1 MEAAIPADDDAR
13 VAALHRYGILDQ
25 PRTPDLE
32 AITRLATFVAGSEMA
47 VINLID
53 RHRQWQAAATGME
66 PGEVP
71 RSSSMCSHVVAEDGA
86 IYTPDASADDR
97 FRDNPFVTGE
107 IAEVRFYVGTPIR
120 DRDGA
125 VLGSLCVADTSA
137 KELSQQQL
145 DALADL
151 AEQTMSLFELH
162 HRTDRLTGMVT
173 ELDHLAAHDAL
184 TGLANRRRFTEEL
197 AQRIRDRDGVSTVIF
212 GDLDGFKAVND
223 EHGHQA
229 GDVVLQ
235 TVARRLA
242 AEIRPED
249 LVARLGGDE
258 FAVLCFGLAE
268 QDAGGLMDRLRAV
281 VAEPIEVGG
290 ATVTVGLSVGVADS
304 FDGQGLDDLLRTAD
318 ARMYDDKAARVLRTA

>member
-1 MEAAIPADDDAR
+1 MEAAVPPDDEAR
-13 VAALHRYGILDQ
+13 VAALHRYGILDR
-25 PRTPDLE
+25 PPAPDLE

-66 PGEVP
+66 PGQVP
-71 RSSSMCSHVVAEDGA
+71 RSSSMCAHVVAEDGP
-86 IYTPDASADDR
+86 IYTPDASADVR

-107 IAEVRFYVGTPIR
+107 IADVRFYVGTPIR
-120 DRDGA
+120 DRDGQ
-125 VLGSLCVADTSA
+125 VLGTLCVADTSV

-151 AEQTMSLFELH
+151 ADQTMSLFELH
-162 HRTDRLTGMVT
+162 HRSDQLTGMIS
-173 ELDHLAAHDAL
+173 ELDHLAGHDGL

-197 AQRIRDRDGVSTVIF
+197 DRRISDRSEVDTVIF

-223 EHGHQA
+223 VHGHHA
-229 GDVVLQ
+229 GDEVLRI
-235 TVARRLA
+235 VAERLA

-258 FAVLCFGLAE
+258 FAVLCRGLGEA
-268 QDAGGLMDRLRAV
+268 DARGLMARLRAA
-281 VAEPIEVGG
+281 VAEPIAIGG
-290 ATVTVGLSVGVADS
+290 TTVSVGLSIGVADS

-318 ARMYDDKAARVLRTA
+318 ERMYDDKASRTAARA